1 MRRIL
6 IDYKKLSPEITQLL
20 IDTYPYGYGDEDIIA
35 FKNLKGEIIEAVEVR
50 TEDTMYL
57 VKIGKSLSDFIASFE
72 DTINEEIESEN
83 SEEENAQAFA
93 LELET
98 TDDAA
103 DDF

>member
-6 IDYKKLSPEITQLL
+6 IDYKKLSPEVAQLL

-35 FKNLKGEIIEAVEVR
+35 FKNLKGEIVEAVEVR

-57 VKIGKSLSDFIASFE
+57 VKIGKSLSDFIANFE
-72 DTINEEIESEN
+72 DAINEEVQSDN
-83 SEEENAQAFA
+83 TEEENAQALA
-93 LELET
+93 LEHEGSN
-98 TDDAA
+98 DA